1 MKNLSRLP
9 LIIRHEFMAIAAKKS
24 FIVMTILIPLIC
36 LACIGLPWL
45 LTKINTG
52 DQENVAFVDK
62 SGRYGKALVDTE
74 EFHFEDITPIGD
86 TGLKDFFANTDHL
99 YAIAVIPADI
109 DSSLSITIYSDN
121 AIRHSLQKHIENCLN
136 DSLTQARI
144 QSYGIPELDKILS
157 ESKAEVELNC
167 IKWTDEGDEEESNAD
182 IAGIVGMILSMLTYM
197 FVLMYGA
204 MIMSSVTEEKTNRI
218 VEVIVSCCKP
228 IELMFGKIIGVGLV
242 GLFQMAIWF
251 ILIIIASTIF
261 GIGMISSQP
270 DMMQQTA
277 QIASTQET
285 QEIITELTKGLSSI
299 NFTEIFICFALY
311 FIGGYLLY
319 GSLFAAFGSAADQ
332 PSDASQ
338 ATTPMIMIMV
348 FALWVGI
355 ACMENPD
362 GNLAWWCSIIPFT
375 SPIVM
380 MVRLPYDVPV
390 WEIVISV
397 VILFATAVAT
407 TAMSAKIY
415 RTGILLYGKKFS
427 WKTMLK
433 WLK

>member
-1 MKNLSRLP
+1 MKNLSRLT
-9 LIIRHEFMAIAAKKS
+9 LIIRHEFMAIVTKKS
-24 FIVMTILIPLIC
+24 FILMTILIPFIC
-36 LACIGLPWL
+36 LACVGLPWL
-45 LTKINTG
+45 LTKINTSE
-52 DQENVAFVDK
+52 QENVAFVDK
-62 SGRYGKALVDTE
+62 SGRYGKALIDTE

-86 TGLKDFFANTDHL
+86 ENLKDFFTNTGHL
-99 YAIAVIPADI
+99 YAIAVIPADV
-109 DSSLSITIYSDN
+109 DSSLTINIYSDN
-121 AIRHSLQKHIENCLN
+121 TIRLSLKEYLAECLN
-136 DSLTQARI
+136 DSITQARI

-157 ESKAEVELNC
+157 ESKADVELNC
-167 IKWTDEGDEEESNAD
+167 IKWTDEGDEEEPNAA

-218 VEVIVSCCKP
+218 VEVIVSCCRP

-242 GLFQMAIWF
+242 GLFQMAIWLV
-251 ILIIIASTIF
+251 LIAIF
-261 GIGMISSQP
+261 GAGMMLSQS
-270 DMMQQTA
+270 DMIQQSA
-277 QIASTQET
+277 QIANMQET
-285 QEIITELTKGLSSI
+285 QEIMTELMAGLSSI
-299 NFTEIFICFALY
+299 NFIEIFICFALY

-390 WEIVISV
+390 WEIIVSI
-397 VILFATAVAT
+397 VILLATAVAT

-415 RTGILLYGKKFS
+415 RTGILLYGKKLS

>member
-1 MKNLSRLP
+1 
-9 LIIRHEFMAIAAKKS
+9 MAIAAKKS

-62 SGRYGKALVDTE
+62 SGRYGKALIDTE

-86 TGLKDFFANTDHL
+86 ENLKDFFTNTGHL

-109 DSSLSITIYSDN
+109 DSSLTINIYSDN
-121 AIRHSLQKHIENCLN
+121 AIRLSLQKYLAECLN
-136 DSLTQARI
+136 DSITQTRI

-157 ESKAEVELNC
+157 ESKADVELNC

-218 VEVIVSCCKP
+218 VEVIVSCCRP

-242 GLFQMAIWF
+242 GLLQMAIWF
-251 ILIIIASTIF
+251 VLIVIAIAIF
-261 GIGMISSQP
+261 GAGMMLSQS
-270 DMMQQTA
+270 DMIQQSA
-277 QIASTQET
+277 QIVNMQET
-285 QEIITELTKGLSSI
+285 QEIMTELMAGLNSM
-299 NFTEIFICFALY
+299 NFIEIFICFALY

-380 MVRLPYDVPV
+380 MVRLPYDVPA
-390 WEIVISV
+390 WEIAVSIV
-397 VILFATAVAT
+397 VLMATAVAT

-415 RTGILLYGKKFS
+415 RTGILLYGKKLS